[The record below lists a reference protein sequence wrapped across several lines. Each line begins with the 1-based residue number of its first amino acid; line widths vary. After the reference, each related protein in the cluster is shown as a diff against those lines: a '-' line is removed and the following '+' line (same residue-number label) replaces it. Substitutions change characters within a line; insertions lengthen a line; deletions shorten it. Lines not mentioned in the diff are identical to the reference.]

1 MPISLDMTS
10 VVARDDDGRGATT
23 RRRPRDLLPGGDVQ
37 ETRWRQAQRLAPR
50 DWIALAVIG
59 IPFGIA
65 AIALAGISSDRSPSI
80 WQVALLVA
88 LYGLCSQVEYEIG
101 VGSIVPTSLVF
112 VPMLFVLPLGSVPL
126 AVLAGLAAGAA
137 VNIARGKLRGERFVL
152 CVMDATYSVG
162 PVAVLLVAGESAPAL
177 DDIPV
182 YVVALI
188 AQFVVEFTSFAV
200 RDAIAR
206 GIPLREQVSATLH
219 AVPVDAALAPIG
231 LAVAFPAVI
240 NPTATLLTLPL
251 VWLLGRSAMERRARI
266 DSARELS
273 EAYRG
278 TARLLGDVVE
288 ADDAYTGF
296 HSRDVVSLTV
306 AVGNE
311 LGLSQRDLQD
321 AELAALLHDIGKLQ
335 IPSELVNKPGP
346 LDAAEWAVMHTH
358 TLKGQQM
365 LEKVGGILGDVGLI
379 IRSCHERWDGT
390 GYPDGLAGEAIPL
403 IARIVFCCDAYSAIT
418 TPRPY
423 REARSSGIAVSE
435 LTAGAGTQFDSR
447 VVEALV
453 SVVARGEAARPTD

>member
-1 MPISLDMTS
+1 MTS
-10 VVARDDDGRGATT
+10 VVARDDDGRGTTT
-23 RRRPRDLLPGGDVQ
+23 RRRPRDLLSGNDIQ
-37 ETRWRQAQRLAPR
+37 ETRARQVQRLGSR

-59 IPFGIA
+59 VPFIIA
-65 AIALAGISSDRSPSI
+65 AISLAGISSDRSPSI
-80 WQVALLVA
+80 WQIALLVG

-101 VGSIVPTSLVF
+101 VGSIVPTSLIF

-152 CVMDATYSVG
+152 SVMDATYSIG
-162 PVAVLLVAGESAPAL
+162 PVVVLLLAGESALAL
-177 DDIPV
+177 EDIPV

-206 GIPLREQVSATLH
+206 GISLREQVSATLH
-219 AVPVDAALAPIG
+219 TVPVDASLAPIG

-240 NPTATLLTLPL
+240 NPAATLLTLPL
-251 VWLLGRSAMERRARI
+251 VWLLGRSALERRARI
-266 DSARELS
+266 DSAHELS

-278 TARLLGDVVE
+278 TARLLGEVVE

-311 LGLSQRDLQD
+311 LGLSQRDLHD
-321 AELAALLHDIGKLQ
+321 AELAALLHDIGKLA
-335 IPSELVNKPGP
+335 IPSELLNKPGP
-346 LDAAEWAVMHTH
+346 LDQSEWTIMRTH
-358 TLKGQQM
+358 TLKGQEM

-390 GYPDGLAGEAIPL
+390 GYPDGLPGEAIPL
-403 IARIVFCCDAYSAIT
+403 VARLVFCCDAYSAIT
-418 TPRPY
+418 TSRPY
-423 REARSSGIAVSE
+423 RDARSSDIALSE
-435 LTAGAGTQFDSR
+435 LSAGAGTQFDPR
-447 VVEALV
+447 IVEALV
-453 SVVARGEAARPTD
+453 AVVARGTAGRPAD

>member
-1 MPISLDMTS
+1 
-10 VVARDDDGRGATT
+10 
-23 RRRPRDLLPGGDVQ
+23 
-37 ETRWRQAQRLAPR
+37 
-50 DWIALAVIG
+50 
-59 IPFGIA
+59 
-65 AIALAGISSDRSPSI
+65 
-80 WQVALLVA
+80 
-88 LYGLCSQVEYEIG
+88 
-101 VGSIVPTSLVF
+101 
-112 VPMLFVLPLGSVPL
+112 MLFVLPLGSVPL

-137 VNIARGKLRGERFVL
+137 VNIARGKLRVERFVL

-390 GYPDGLAGEAIPL
+390 GYPDGLAGESIPL

-423 REARSSGIAVSE
+423 REARSSDIAVSE